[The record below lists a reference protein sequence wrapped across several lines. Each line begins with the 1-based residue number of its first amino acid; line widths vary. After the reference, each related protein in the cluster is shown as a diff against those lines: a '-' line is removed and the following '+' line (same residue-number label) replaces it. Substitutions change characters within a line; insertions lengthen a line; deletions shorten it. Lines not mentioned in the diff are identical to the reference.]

1 MAIKVTDA
9 QPLAGLAACAAD
21 SLSSIRRDEPRVH
34 CLTNTVAQTLTA
46 NLLLS
51 VGASPAM
58 SLALDEIDQLVAG
71 SAALV
76 VNLGTLDEARRAA
89 MSRAVRVA
97 GEHRIPWVLDPVMV
111 ERSPA
116 RLSFAR
122 ELLAHRPTVVRGNAP
137 EIAALVTALGPEA
150 DPGALAKD
158 IGTVVA
164 QTGPTDLICDASR
177 SVSLT
182 FGHPLMPRVTGLGC
196 ALSALLAAFC
206 AVETDPF
213 AAAAQGLLAFGIAGE
228 MAAETATGPGS
239 FQTALLDRLYTLD
252 AVALT
257 VRGRGP

>member
-1 MAIKVTDA
+1 MPIEVADA
-9 QPLAGLAACAAD
+9 QPLAGLAASAAD
-21 SLSSIRRDEPRVH
+21 SLNRIRRDEPRVH
-34 CLTNTVAQTLTA
+34 CLTNTVAQSLTA

-76 VNLGTLDEARRAA
+76 INLGTLDEARRAA

-97 GEHRIPWVLDPVMV
+97 AEHRIPWVLDPVMV

-122 ELLAHRPTVVRGNAP
+122 ELLAQRPTVVRGNAP
-137 EIAALVTALGPEA
+137 EITALGRDA
-150 DPGALAKD
+150 DPGGLAKD

-164 QTGPTDLICDASR
+164 QTGPVDVVCDASR
-177 SVSLT
+177 SHSLS
-182 FGHPLMPRVTGLGC
+182 FGHPLMTRVTGLGC

-206 AVETDPF
+206 AVESDPF
-213 AAAAQGLLAFGIAGE
+213 AAAAQGLLAFGVAGE
-228 MAAETATGPGS
+228 MAGETAAGPGS

-252 AVALT
+252 AAALT
-257 VRGRGP
+257 ARGRSQ

>member
-1 MAIKVTDA
+1 MPIEVADA
-9 QPLAGLAACAAD
+9 QPLADLAACAAD
-21 SLSSIRRDEPRVH
+21 SLSRIRRDEPRVH
-34 CLTNTVAQTLTA
+34 CLTNTVAQSLTA

-97 GEHRIPWVLDPVMV
+97 AEHRIPWVLDPVMV
-111 ERSPA
+111 DRSST

-122 ELLAHRPTVVRGNAP
+122 ALLAHRPTVVRGNTP
-137 EIAALVTALGPEA
+137 EMTALSTDS
-150 DPGALAKD
+150 DPGALAKV

-182 FGHPLMPRVTGLGC
+182 FGHPLMSRVTGLGC

-206 AVETDPF
+206 AVESDPF
-213 AAAAQGLLAFGIAGE
+213 AAAAQGLLVFGIAGE

-252 AVALT
+252 AAALT
-257 VRGRGP
+257 ARGRSQ